1 MASTKLT
8 RNHSGAPTSRKKM
21 TWSWWIKR
29 SKLGATQYL
38 YNQYRSADSYNSGV
52 LFQSDDSI
60 RFWDYGAAS
69 NDIDLQTTRLFRDVN
84 AWYHIVLAIDTT
96 QGTASNRV
104 KLYVN
109 GVQETAFDVSTYPSQ
124 DHQLRM
130 GEAGSAYQQQIGF
143 QGFGSTYQ
151 SYFDGVMSHV
161 HYVDGSAL
169 APTVFGSTD
178 ATTGEWKINTNPSY
192 TVGNNGFFILKDGNS
207 VTDSS
212 SNSNAFTVSAGTL
225 TKTEDCP
232 SNVFCIM
239 NPLMN
244 YSNGAPTFF
253 HANTRIDGSGS
264 AWLRTCGSLGAR
276 TGKFYY
282 EAKIVTYYGDG
293 RPIRIGWDS
302 IDFPRKGA
310 DTYYSGFNISSDGYI
325 RGGIKGYNNYDP
337 NATSLGGS
345 FTGGDFLGFAI
356 DLDNDLITCYKNG
369 TVFNNVNGLDIS
381 SNSNCSIKN
390 SLGHLVSPSC
400 NWYAVNDNDNVIDF
414 NFGNGAFGSTQL
426 TGTTYNDSQ
435 GNGIFKYQPP
445 ANYLAWCTKNFNV

>member
-69 NDIDLQTTRLFRDVN
+69 NDIDLQTTRLFRDDS

-161 HYVDGSAL
+161 HYVDGTQYAASD
-169 APTVFGSTD
+169 FGSTD
-178 ATTGEWKINTNPSY
+178 STTGEWKINTNPNVTY
-192 TVGNNGFFILKDGNS
+192 GNNGFFILKDGNS

-232 SNVFCIM
+232 SNNFATF
-239 NPLMN
+239 NPLNKVYMN
-244 YSNGAPTFF
+244 SIANGNTTIGAGNNGTDYGYISATIGASSGKYYWEAKVTDLAEIDQVGVALASSNFSNVFSGNGLQQGFGGKSFQFSNGNKAGDGSQSAYMGAFSANDIMMVALDLDNNKITFGRNGQW
-253 HANTRIDGSGS
+253 ADGSGNANQTYANS
-264 AWLRTCGSLGAR
+264 TAAFTNLTAGETYIPAHAMRAYGGNTGS
-276 TGKFYY
+276 
-282 EAKIVTYYGDG
+282 
-293 RPIRIGWDS
+293 
-302 IDFPRKGA
+302 
-310 DTYYSGFNISSDGYI
+310 
-325 RGGIKGYNNYDP
+325 
-337 NATSLGGS
+337 TS
-345 FTGGDFLGFAI
+345 
-356 DLDNDLITCYKNG
+356 Y
-369 TVFNNVNGLDIS
+369 
-381 SNSNCSIKN
+381 
-390 SLGHLVSPSC
+390 
-400 NWYAVNDNDNVIDF
+400 
-414 NFGNGAFGSTQL
+414 NFGNGYF
-426 TGTTYNDSQ
+426 GTTAVSSAGTNAS
-435 GNGIFKYQPP
+435 NLGIFEYDVPSGFT
-445 ANYLAWCTKNFNV
+445 ALCTKGLNE